1 MAQKILVAPMGI
13 NIPSTFAKTTV
24 KSSNALRNALNP
36 GLAAGGTVASQA
48 SSQAMQAL
56 KNTVA
61 PGHTHDAT
69 TSLDSSWFPNETAL
83 DKPADIMSGGDGGNG
98 GNGGSGGGVGLQAAP
113 VQTDPYAGIYSIYEQ
128 QLNAQR
134 DALAQQRQAR
144 LNALQAN
151 YNNAKSR
158 LDSSFNQGETELNQN
173 ADRALREA
181 YIDNMLNQRAL
192 NQQLAGQGIIGGAAE
207 SVLAR
212 AYNDY
217 GNNRNEI
224 ERNRMD
230 NLRSLL
236 GNYQGTL
243 GDIENSYLAG
253 MADADSDYSG
263 SIADAMTNYYDRL
276 ANMQAQNAAS
286 QYRTA
291 LGKSGSSSSGSS
303 GESGL
308 NKDILNVGKANK
320 TNPSAYKRYLDEAG
334 VPEEQQREYLWAV
347 GIDPDSAAML
357 PQTTRNAILDE
368 LENAYASARSNNN
381 PYADNIINQ
390 RMQQLVR
397 QFGLTEAQARELL
410 AEAGF

>member
-1 MAQKILVAPMGI
+1 MAQKIMVAPMGI
-13 NIPSTFAKTTV
+13 NIPSTYAKTTV

-36 GLAAGGTVASQA
+36 GLTAGGMVASQA

-61 PGHTHDAT
+61 PGRTHDAA
-69 TSLDSSWFPNETAL
+69 TSLEATGLPMGNTIPEQ
-83 DKPADIMSGGDGGNG
+83 PADVGDTRNVGGGGG
-98 GNGGSGGGVGLQAAP
+98 GGSLQAAP
-113 VQTDPYAGIYSIYEQ
+113 AQTDPYAGIYSIYEQ

-212 AYNDY
+212 AYNNY

-236 GNYQGTL
+236 GNYQDAYGN
-243 GDIENSYLAG
+243 IENAYLAG
-253 MADADSDYSG
+253 MSDADSDYSG
-263 SIADAMTNYYDRL
+263 SIADAMTNYYDRKASL
-276 ANMQAQNAAS
+276 EAQNIANQYKAS
-286 QYRTA
+286 
-291 LGKSGSSSSGSS
+291 LGKSGTPKA
-303 GESGL
+303 EDPY
-308 NKDILNVGKANK
+308 KDVLSVGK
-320 TNPSAYKRYLDEAG
+320 SYKGNASGFKKYMDALG
-334 VPEEQQREYLWAV
+334 IPEQDQRMIQMQV
-347 GIDPDSAAML
+347 GNDPDSIDIL
-357 PQTTRNAILDE
+357 PVATRNAILDE
-368 LENAYASARSNNN
+368 LDAVPEGMRSNPPVMMQYVNN
-381 PYADNIINQ
+381 LMQ
-390 RMQQLVR
+390 RLAR
-397 QFGLTEAQARELL
+397 QYNLNDDQARELL
-410 AEAGF
+410 EEAGY

>member
-1 MAQKILVAPMGI
+1 MAQKIYLGPAGLINPQAYVTTQEKTNQTFRNAVTPKGAIAGVAATVNGSKVEQPTQTQ
-13 NIPSTFAKTTV
+13 NNPFAK
-24 KSSNALRNALNP
+24 NALYNTLDTMNVKTAGYKGVTPAYNP
-36 GLAAGGTVASQA
+36 PVS
-48 SSQAMQAL
+48 
-56 KNTVA
+56 
-61 PGHTHDAT
+61 
-69 TSLDSSWFPNETAL
+69 
-83 DKPADIMSGGDGGNG
+83 DGGNS
-98 GNGGSGGGVGLQAAP
+98 GSGGGGSLQTVP

-151 YNNAKSR
+151 YNNAKSK
-158 LDSSFNQGETELNQN
+158 LDSSFASGETELNQN
-173 ADRALREA
+173 ADEALREA

-192 NQQLAGQGIIGGAAE
+192 NQQLAGQGIVGGAAE

-212 AYNDY
+212 AYNNY

-253 MADADSDYSG
+253 MSDADSDYSG
-263 SIADAMTNYYDRL
+263 SIADAMTSYYDRL

-286 QYRTA
+286 QYKAA
-291 LGKSGSSSSGSS
+291 LGKSSSSSSGSS
-303 GESGL
+303 SESGL

-334 VPEEQQREYLWAV
+334 VPEAQQREYLWAV

>member
-1 MAQKILVAPMGI
+1 MAQKFLVAPMGI
-13 NIPSTFAKTTV
+13 NIPSTLAKTTV

-48 SSQAMQAL
+48 SAQAMQAL

-61 PGHTHDAT
+61 PGRTHDAA
-69 TSLDSSWFPNETAL
+69 TSLDSSWFPNETTF
-83 DKPADIMSGGDGGNG
+83 DKPADIMSGGDGGE
-98 GNGGSGGGVGLQAAP
+98 GGSGGNGNGGVSLQAAP
-113 VQTDPYAGIYSIYEQ
+113 VQADPYAGIYSIYEQ

-181 YIDNMLNQRAL
+181 YIENMLNQRAL

-212 AYNDY
+212 AYNNY
-217 GNNRNEI
+217 GNNRNDI

-236 GNYQGTL
+236 GNYQDAS
-243 GDIENSYLAG
+243 GDIENAYLAG

-263 SIADAMTNYYDRL
+263 SIADAMTAYYDRK
-276 ANMQAQNAAS
+276 ANLEAQNIANQYKAS
-286 QYRTA
+286 
-291 LGKSGSSSSGSS
+291 LGKSGTPKV
-303 GESGL
+303 EDPY
-308 NKDILNVGKANK
+308 KDVLSVGK
-320 TNPSAYKRYLDEAG
+320 SYKGNASGFKKYMDALG
-334 VPEEQQREYLWAV
+334 IPEQDQRMLQMQV
-347 GIDPDSAAML
+347 GNDPDSMNIL
-357 PQTTRNAILDE
+357 PVATRNAILDE
-368 LENAYASARSNNN
+368 LDTVPEGMRSNPPVMMQYVNN
-381 PYADNIINQ
+381 LMQ
-390 RMQQLVR
+390 RLVR
-397 QFGLTEAQARELL
+397 QYNLTEDQARELL
-410 AEAGF
+410 EEAGY